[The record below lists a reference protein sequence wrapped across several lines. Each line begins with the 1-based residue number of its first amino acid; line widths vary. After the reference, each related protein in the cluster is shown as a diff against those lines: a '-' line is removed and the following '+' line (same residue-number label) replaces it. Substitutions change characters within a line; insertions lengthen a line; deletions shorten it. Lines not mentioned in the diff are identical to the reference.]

1 MIDPIP
7 PPPALIKALVQ
18 PIADAF
24 SLRTLSLHG
33 HEVLLAFCLY
43 NVLSIYISPAL
54 SHRFFPATYPNLS
67 PKTKVNWD
75 VHVTSMFQAVFICS
89 AALWIVLGD
98 EERKNMN
105 ASERIWGYTGA
116 MGMTQAFAAGYFA
129 WDVLV
134 SSMHLDVLG
143 PGSLAHAISA
153 LIVTCLGFH
162 PFANYYGIAFV
173 LYELST
179 PLLNIHWFFDKCKLT
194 GSRIQLYNGILL
206 LITFFGCRLVWGTY
220 QTVHIYRD
228 IWYVLHT
235 PGGREPASKSWLSSS
250 PVTST
255 PDRAEIMRF
264 SGAQVLPPWLAY
276 VYLGSNTLL
285 SALNFYWFWLMI
297 AAVRKRFVPAEKK
310 TDKIATE

>member
-1 MIDPIP
+1 MIDSLPAP
-7 PPPALIKALVQ
+7 PGVLEAIVQ
-18 PIADAF
+18 PIADTVV
-24 SLRTLSLHG
+24 LKTLPLHA
-33 HEVLLAFCLY
+33 HEILLALCLY
-43 NVLSIYISPAL
+43 HILNTYVSPAL
-54 SHRFFPATYPNLS
+54 SRRFFPATYPNLS

-89 AALWIVLGD
+89 VALWIVLKD
-98 EERKNMN
+98 EERNHMN
-105 ASERIWGYTGA
+105 ARERIWGYTGA

-129 WDVLV
+129 WDIMV

-179 PLLNIHWFFDKCKLT
+179 PFLNFHWFFDKCNMN

-206 LITFFGCRLVWGTY
+206 LIAFFGCRLAWGTY

-228 IWYVLHT
+228 IWSRIVD
-235 PGGREPASKSWLSSS
+235 A
-250 PVTST
+250 
-255 PDRAEIMRF
+255 
-264 SGAQVLPPWLAY
+264 
-276 VYLGSNTLL
+276 
-285 SALNFYWFWLMI
+285 
-297 AAVRKRFVPAEKK
+297 
-310 TDKIATE
+310 